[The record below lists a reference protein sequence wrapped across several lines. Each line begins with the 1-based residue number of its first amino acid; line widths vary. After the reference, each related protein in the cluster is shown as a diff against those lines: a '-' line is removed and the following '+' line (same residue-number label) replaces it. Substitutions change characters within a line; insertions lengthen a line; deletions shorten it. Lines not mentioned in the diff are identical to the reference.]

1 MIDLS
6 KLEKSPETTKV
17 EASNNIFSE
26 LGKNTYS
33 YLDVISELIDN
44 SISARRTDMILE
56 VTIKLYFNQK
66 NKVRLFSITDNANGI
81 SQDKLGIAITPAGV
95 QSCQSLNEH
104 GLGMKQAIAALG
116 KLKYLA
122 TKIKTLPIL

>member
-44 SISARRTDMILE
+44 SIAARRTDMILE

-95 QSCQSLNEH
+95 QACQSINEH
-104 GLGMKQAIAALG
+104 G
-116 KLKYLA
+116 
-122 TKIKTLPIL
+122 